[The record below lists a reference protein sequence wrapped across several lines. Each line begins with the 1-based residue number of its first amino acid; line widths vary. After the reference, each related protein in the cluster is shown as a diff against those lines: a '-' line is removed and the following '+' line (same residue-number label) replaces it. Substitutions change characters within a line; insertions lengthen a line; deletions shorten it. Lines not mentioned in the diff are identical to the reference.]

1 MLHMSRK
8 GCRLS
13 TRFIKPM
20 KFLVKEVGFDFDNTD
35 TEYRVKWDEQI
46 EIERDAEGIYEA
58 TSEVDLFNQ
67 IQKQFGWTIQN
78 INYTTNVFDGRN
90 IHYQE
95 F

>member
-1 MLHMSRK
+1 MSRE

-67 IQKQFGWTIQN
+67 IQKKFGWTLQN
-78 INYTTNVFDGRN
+78 VNWTTNLFDGRN

>member
-1 MLHMSRK
+1 
-8 GCRLS
+8 
-13 TRFIKPM
+13 M
-20 KFLVKEVGFDFDNTD
+20 KILVKEVNFDFNHPDV
-35 TEYRVKWDEQI
+35 EYKTKWDEQM

-67 IQKQFGWTIQN
+67 IQKKFGWKLQQVN
-78 INYTTNVFDGRN
+78 WTTNIFDGRN

>member
-1 MLHMSRK
+1 MLHMSRE

-20 KFLVKEVGFDFDNTD
+20 KILVKEVGFDFDNTD

-67 IQKQFGWTIQN
+67 IQKKFGWKLQQVN
-78 INYTTNVFDGRN
+78 WTTNLFDGRN

>member
-1 MLHMSRK
+1 
-8 GCRLS
+8 
-13 TRFIKPM
+13 M
-20 KFLVKEVGFDFDNTD
+20 KILVKEVNFDFNHPDV
-35 TEYRVKWDEQI
+35 EYKTKWDEQM

-78 INYTTNVFDGRN
+78 INWTDNLFDGRN

>member
-1 MLHMSRK
+1 
-8 GCRLS
+8 
-13 TRFIKPM
+13 M
-20 KFLVKEVGFDFDNTD
+20 KILVKEVNFDFNHPDV
-35 TEYRVKWDEQI
+35 EYKTKWDEQI

-67 IQKQFGWTIQN
+67 IQKKFGWTLQN
-78 INYTTNVFDGRN
+78 INWTTNLFHGRN

>member
-1 MLHMSRK
+1 
-8 GCRLS
+8 
-13 TRFIKPM
+13 M
-20 KFLVKEVGFDFDNTD
+20 KILVKEVNFDFNHPDV
-35 TEYRVKWDEQI
+35 EYKSKWDEQM

-78 INYTTNVFDGRN
+78 INWTDNLFDGRN

>member
-1 MLHMSRK
+1 
-8 GCRLS
+8 
-13 TRFIKPM
+13 M

-67 IQKQFGWTIQN
+67 IQKKFGWTLQN
-78 INYTTNVFDGRN
+78 VNWTTNLFDGRN

>member
-1 MLHMSRK
+1 MLHMSRE

-20 KFLVKEVGFDFDNTD
+20 KILVKEVGFDFDNTD

-67 IQKQFGWTIQN
+67 IQKKFGWKLQN
-78 INYTTNVFDGRN
+78 VNWTTNLFDGRN

>member
-1 MLHMSRK
+1 
-8 GCRLS
+8 
-13 TRFIKPM
+13 M
-20 KFLVKEVGFDFDNTD
+20 KFLVKEVNFDFNHPDV
-35 TEYRVKWDEQI
+35 EYKTKWAEQM

-67 IQKQFGWTIQN
+67 IKEKFGWTIQN
-78 INYTTNVFDGRN
+78 INWTDNLFDGRN

>member
-1 MLHMSRK
+1 
-8 GCRLS
+8 
-13 TRFIKPM
+13 M
-20 KFLVKEVGFDFDNTD
+20 KFLVKEVGFDFINTD

-67 IQKQFGWTIQN
+67 IQKKFGWTLQN
-78 INYTTNVFDGRN
+78 VNWTTNLFDGRN

>member
-1 MLHMSRK
+1 
-8 GCRLS
+8 
-13 TRFIKPM
+13 M
-20 KFLVKEVGFDFDNTD
+20 KFLVKEVNFEFNHPDV
-35 TEYRVKWDEQI
+35 EYKTKWDEQI

-67 IQKQFGWTIQN
+67 IQKKFGWTLQN
-78 INYTTNVFDGRN
+78 INWTTNLFDGRN

>member
-1 MLHMSRK
+1 
-8 GCRLS
+8 
-13 TRFIKPM
+13 M

-67 IQKQFGWTIQN
+67 IQKKFGWKLQN
-78 INYTTNVFDGRN
+78 VNWTTNLFDGRN

>member
-1 MLHMSRK
+1 
-8 GCRLS
+8 
-13 TRFIKPM
+13 M
-20 KFLVKEVGFDFDNTD
+20 KFLVKEVNFDFNHPDV
-35 TEYRVKWDEQI
+35 EYKTKWDEQM

-67 IQKQFGWTIQN
+67 IQKKFGWTLQN
-78 INYTTNVFDGRN
+78 INRTTNLFDGRN

>member
-1 MLHMSRK
+1 
-8 GCRLS
+8 
-13 TRFIKPM
+13 M
-20 KFLVKEVGFDFDNTD
+20 KFLVKEVNFDFNHPDV
-35 TEYRVKWDEQI
+35 EYKTKWDEQI

-78 INYTTNVFDGRN
+78 INWTDNLFDGRN

>member
-20 KFLVKEVGFDFDNTD
+20 KILVKEVGFDFDNTD

-67 IQKQFGWTIQN
+67 IKEKFGWKIQN
-78 INYTTNVFDGRN
+78 INWTDNLFDGRN

>member
-1 MLHMSRK
+1 MSRK
-8 GCRLS
+8 GCKLS

-67 IQKQFGWTIQN
+67 IQKKFGWKLQN
-78 INYTTNVFDGRN
+78 VNWTTNLFDGRN

>member
-67 IQKQFGWTIQN
+67 IQKKFGWKLQN
-78 INYTTNVFDGRN
+78 VNWTTNLFDGRN

>member
-1 MLHMSRK
+1 
-8 GCRLS
+8 
-13 TRFIKPM
+13 M

-67 IQKQFGWTIQN
+67 IQKKFGWKLQQVN
-78 INYTTNVFDGRN
+78 WTTNLFDGRN

>member
-1 MLHMSRK
+1 
-8 GCRLS
+8 
-13 TRFIKPM
+13 M
-20 KFLVKEVGFDFDNTD
+20 KILVKEVGFDFDNTD

-67 IQKQFGWTIQN
+67 IQKKFGWTLQN
-78 INYTTNVFDGRN
+78 INWTTNLFDGRN

>member
-1 MLHMSRK
+1 
-8 GCRLS
+8 
-13 TRFIKPM
+13 M
-20 KFLVKEVGFDFDNTD
+20 KILVKEVNFDFDHPD
-35 TEYRVKWDEQI
+35 VEYKTKWDEQI

-67 IQKQFGWTIQN
+67 IQEKFGWKIQN
-78 INYTTNVFDGRN
+78 INWTDNLFDGRN

>member
-20 KFLVKEVGFDFDNTD
+20 KILVKEVGFDFDNTD

-67 IQKQFGWTIQN
+67 IQEKFGWKIQN
-78 INYTTNVFDGRN
+78 INWTDNLFDGRN

>member
-1 MLHMSRK
+1 MDNKNQNNEEIKTKIIL
-8 GCRLS
+8 LS
-13 TRFIKPM
+13 QF
-20 KFLVKEVGFDFDNTD
+20 FGFDVCKIT
-35 TEYRVKWDEQI
+35 KP
-46 EIERDAEGIYEA
+46 EIP
-58 TSEVDLFNQ
+58 NQ

>member
-1 MLHMSRK
+1 
-8 GCRLS
+8 
-13 TRFIKPM
+13 M
-20 KFLVKEVGFDFDNTD
+20 KFLVKEVNFDFNHPDV
-35 TEYRVKWDEQI
+35 EYKTKWDEQI

-67 IQKQFGWTIQN
+67 IQKKFGWKLQQVN
-78 INYTTNVFDGRN
+78 WTTNLFDGRN

>member
-1 MLHMSRK
+1 
-8 GCRLS
+8 
-13 TRFIKPM
+13 M
-20 KFLVKEVGFDFDNTD
+20 KFLVKEVNFDFNHPDV
-35 TEYRVKWDEQI
+35 EYKTKWDEQI

-67 IQKQFGWTIQN
+67 IQKKFGWTLQN
-78 INYTTNVFDGRN
+78 INWTTNLFDGRT

>member
-1 MLHMSRK
+1 
-8 GCRLS
+8 
-13 TRFIKPM
+13 M

-67 IQKQFGWTIQN
+67 IQKKFGWTLQN
-78 INYTTNVFDGRN
+78 INWTTNLFDGRN

>member
-1 MLHMSRK
+1 MLHMSRE

-67 IQKQFGWTIQN
+67 IQEKFGWKIQN
-78 INYTTNVFDGRN
+78 INWTDNLFDGRN

>member
-8 GCRLS
+8 GYRLS

-20 KFLVKEVGFDFDNTD
+20 KILVKEVNFDFDHPD
-35 TEYRVKWDEQI
+35 VEYKTKWDEQI

-67 IQKQFGWTIQN
+67 IQEKFGWKIQN

>member
-1 MLHMSRK
+1 
-8 GCRLS
+8 
-13 TRFIKPM
+13 M
-20 KFLVKEVGFDFDNTD
+20 KILVKEVNFDFNHPDV
-35 TEYRVKWDEQI
+35 EYKTKWDEQI

-78 INYTTNVFDGRN
+78 INWTDNLFDGRN

>member
-1 MLHMSRK
+1 
-8 GCRLS
+8 
-13 TRFIKPM
+13 M
-20 KFLVKEVGFDFDNTD
+20 KILVKEVNFDFNHPDV
-35 TEYRVKWDEQI
+35 EYKTKWDEQM

-78 INYTTNVFDGRN
+78 INLTTNLFDGRN

>member
-58 TSEVDLFNQ
+58 TSEVDLYNQ
-67 IQKQFGWTIQN
+67 IQKKFGWKLQQ
-78 INYTTNVFDGRN
+78 INCTTNLFDGRN

>member
-8 GCRLS
+8 GCTLS

-20 KFLVKEVGFDFDNTD
+20 KFLVKEVNFDFNHPDV
-35 TEYRVKWDEQI
+35 EYKTKWDEQI

>member
-1 MLHMSRK
+1 
-8 GCRLS
+8 
-13 TRFIKPM
+13 M
-20 KFLVKEVGFDFDNTD
+20 KILVKEVNFDFNHPDV
-35 TEYRVKWDEQI
+35 EYKTKWDEQM

-67 IQKQFGWTIQN
+67 IHKQFGWTIQN
-78 INYTTNVFDGRN
+78 INWTDNLFDGRN

>member
-1 MLHMSRK
+1 
-8 GCRLS
+8 
-13 TRFIKPM
+13 M

-67 IQKQFGWTIQN
+67 IQEKFGWTIQN
-78 INYTTNVFDGRN
+78 INWTDNLFDGRN